1 MNKTIKLSMSAL
13 LVFGSTAVIA
23 QPMPNTIIV
32 DDKAVVPVLKTQ
44 IIRRVEGQQPVRTV
58 EATIFEVSKK
68 GQDIVARE
76 VVLQDD
82 EKEFSDK
89 KMSIPVIQQG
99 GVIVPTSKI
108 EVKTT
113 VKQDNAVIAETKN
126 IDAAGVEFRKG
137 QEPIQRQLKLEQITN
152 PEAKEKVT
160 HAVVHENGV
169 QTKDVVIFSDD
180 Q

>member
-1 MNKTIKLSMSAL
+1 MHKSIQISMSAL
-13 LVFGSTAVIA
+13 LVLGSMAVVA

-58 EATIFEVSKK
+58 EATIFEVSNK
-68 GQDIVARE
+68 GQDIIARE
-76 VVLQDD
+76 VVLQDN

-89 KMSIPVIQQG
+89 KMSIPVVQQG

-113 VKQDNAVIAETKN
+113 VKQDHDVIAESKH
-126 IDAAGVEFRKG
+126 IDAAGVEFRRG
-137 QEPIQRQLKLEQITN
+137 EAPVQRQLKLEQIRN
-152 PEAKEKVT
+152 PEANEKVT

-169 QTKDVVIFSDD
+169 QIKDVVVFSED